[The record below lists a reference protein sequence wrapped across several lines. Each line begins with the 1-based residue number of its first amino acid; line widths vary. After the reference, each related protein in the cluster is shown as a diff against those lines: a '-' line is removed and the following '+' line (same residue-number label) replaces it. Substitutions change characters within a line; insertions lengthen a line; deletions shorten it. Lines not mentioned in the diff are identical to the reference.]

1 MSEWL
6 TESLEPITVLVS
18 NGHHPVLR
26 IQVHKYSPQ
35 DKSLLDHILWRG
47 DAKSSFKR
55 FPSTP
60 FGIREEAS
68 VMADLDHYMDQHIPI
83 LLEELSKSTQDLI
96 YVKTMRVAYQF
107 YRNNREKVSRAPW
120 LSDVL

>member
-1 MSEWL
+1 
-6 TESLEPITVLVS
+6 
-18 NGHHPVLR
+18 
-26 IQVHKYSPQ
+26 
-35 DKSLLDHILWRG
+35 
-47 DAKSSFKR
+47 
-55 FPSTP
+55 
-60 FGIREEAS
+60 
-68 VMADLDHYMDQHIPI
+68 MADLDHYMDQHIPI